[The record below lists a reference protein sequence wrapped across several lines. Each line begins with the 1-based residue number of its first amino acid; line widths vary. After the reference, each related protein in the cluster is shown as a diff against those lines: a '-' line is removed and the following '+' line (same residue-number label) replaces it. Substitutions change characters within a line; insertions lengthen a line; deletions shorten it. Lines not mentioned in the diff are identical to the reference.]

1 MKKSRAAI
9 ILSAVSV
16 LCLILTAVV
25 ILLMKEYLS
34 DPEIVRAFVNRHY
47 VVGAILL
54 AALCMVQVIVALVP
68 GELVEIAAGYAFGPI
83 VGTLICLVGM
93 TLGSVIVILLARK
106 FGRKFVYIFYPKEK
120 LDALS
125 LFKHPTRRNVLTFFL
140 FLIPG
145 TPKDLLTY
153 CIGLTDMSI
162 PLYLMLTTVA
172 RIPSVITS
180 TMGGDAVLSQNYWY
194 AFIIFGITAVISG
207 IGLLVYH
214 IIKKKHGTHDAPAS
228 PEGIPSD
235 RTPSDP

>member
-1 MKKSRAAI
+1 MKKSRAAL
-9 ILSAVSV
+9 ILSVVSV
-16 LCLILTAVV
+16 LMLILTAVIV
-25 ILLMKEYLS
+25 FLMREYLS
-34 DPEIVRAFVNRHY
+34 DSEAVRAFVQKHY
-47 VVGAILL
+47 VIGAILL
-54 AALCMVQVIVALVP
+54 TFLCMVQVVVALVP

-83 VGTLICLVGM
+83 VGTLLCLVGM
-93 TLGSVIVILLARK
+93 MIGSVIVILLARR

-180 TMGGDAVLSQNYWY
+180 TIGGDAVLSQNYWF
-194 AFIIFGITAVISG
+194 ALMVFGITAVISG
-207 IGLLVYH
+207 IGLLIYH
-214 IIKKKHGTHDAPAS
+214 IIKKRHPFHADDT
-228 PEGIPSD
+228 SD
-235 RTPSDP
+235 ETKP

>member
-16 LCLILTAVV
+16 ACLVLTAVV

-34 DPEIVRAFVNRHY
+34 DAEVVRAFVERHY
-47 VVGAILL
+47 VVGALL
-54 AALCMVQVIVALVP
+54 LTTLCMVQVIVALVP

-93 TLGSVIVILLARK
+93 TLGSVIVILLARR
-106 FGRKFVYIFYPKEK
+106 FGRKFVYVFYPKEK

-125 LFKHPTRRNVLTFFL
+125 LFRHPTRRNVLTFFL

-162 PLYLMLTTVA
+162 PLYLLLTTVA
-172 RIPSVITS
+172 RIPSIITS

-194 AFIIFGITAVISG
+194 ALIIFGITAVISG
-207 IGLLVYH
+207 LGLLAYH
-214 IIKKKHGTHDAPAS
+214 IIKKRHGVC
-228 PEGIPSD
+228 D
-235 RTPSDP
+235 RTDPLESVSSDE